1 MTATNVKVRVQANGG
16 KYLGAAVAATPPTLT
31 VTWKGGELGPLT
43 FPTSN
48 SGVICPKGGPSA
60 SPHTITVGDC
70 AGAPGYNPG
79 TYYLLPSCD
88 PFTDPA
94 LIVSLPISGTVD
106 VTFQVTAYA
115 PQAVHGSATVSL
127 TAGEDYTADPGVIV
141 VVDGLRLT
149 AQVAIT
155 GLQVTANVTMMCG
168 CAITPNGVKEP
179 AAEPY
184 WPACEFVVT
193 AQDALGMNP
202 AVELECTAT
211 STFTGTLP
219 SPVPMGEYV
228 IVKAGQPK
236 LKGNTNSV
244 KVMVPKAPLPIVP
257 RP

>member
-1 MTATNVKVRVQANGG
+1 MPETKVKVRVQANGG
-16 KYLGAAVAATPPTLT
+16 KYLGAAVAATPPALT
-31 VTWKGGELGPLT
+31 VRWDGGELGPLT

-48 SGVICPKGGPSA
+48 SGVICPKGGSTA
-60 SPHTITVGDC
+60 SPHTITVDEC
-70 AGAPGYNPG
+70 AGAPGYKPG
-79 TYYLLPSCD
+79 TYFLLPSCD

-94 LIVSLPISGTVD
+94 LIVSLPITGTVE
-106 VTFQVTAYA
+106 VTFNVTAYA
-115 PQAVHGSATVSL
+115 PQPVEGSVTVSL

-141 VVDGLRLT
+141 VVSGLRLT

-168 CAITPNGVKEP
+168 CAITPNVVKEP

-202 AVELECTAT
+202 AVELECTGT
-211 STFTGTLP
+211 STFTGTLT

-228 IVKAGQPK
+228 IVKAEQPK
-236 LKGNTNSV
+236 LPGNTNAT
-244 KVMVPKAPLPIVP
+244 KVMVPA
-257 RP
+257 